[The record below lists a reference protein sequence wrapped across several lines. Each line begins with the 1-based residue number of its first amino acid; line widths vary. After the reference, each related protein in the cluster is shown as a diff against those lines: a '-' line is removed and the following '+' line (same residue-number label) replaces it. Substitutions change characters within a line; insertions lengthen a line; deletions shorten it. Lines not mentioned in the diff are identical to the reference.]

1 MRAIPLPGAFLGAML
16 LSTVP
21 SLAQQPPLAQ
31 RIGHYV
37 PNTRPLTKNAHQGTG
52 TLSLMNVIDT
62 HLLTGNWQFV
72 QRGYLDPHSSIGE
85 HFHYS
90 TEEMFVIL
98 DGEAEFTVDGR
109 TALIKGPA
117 AVPVRLEHAHGI
129 YNPTNKP
136 VQWMNFSAYKYLG
149 NGSVEIGDDVS
160 HAKLDAIPQFPSARF
175 DRSELQPV
183 QNFLGGKGTVQYRR
197 LFGPMIYATNWAYM
211 DHLLV
216 PAGSTVGPV
225 SRKDISEV
233 YYVLS
238 GAGKVTV
245 GKETADIKAEDAV
258 PIDINQTFSIRQTGS
273 QPLEIL
279 VMGVAKDA
287 AIKEKMLNVPS
298 PPRQQT
304 AAAIPAPNAPS
315 SVAKK

>member
-1 MRAIPLPGAFLGAML
+1 MKSIMLSGVFIGAL
-16 LSTVP
+16 LVGP
-21 SLAQQPPLAQ
+21 MPAWADQLPLAK

-37 PNTRPLTKNAHQGTG
+37 PDTRPPTKNAHQGTG
-52 TLSLMNVIDT
+52 TLGLMNVVDT

-98 DGEAEFTVDGR
+98 DGEAEFTIDGR
-109 TALIKGPA
+109 TSLIKGPA

-136 VQWMNFSAYKYLG
+136 VQWMNFSAYSYLG
-149 NGSVEIGDDVS
+149 NGSVEIGDDLS
-160 HAKLDAIPQFPSARF
+160 HAKLDAIPQYPSARF
-175 DRSELQPV
+175 DRAHLQAID
-183 QNFLGGKGTVQYRR
+183 NYLGGKGTVQYQR
-197 LFGPMIYATNWAYM
+197 LFGPMIFATPWAYV
-211 DHLLV
+211 DHLLLP
-216 PAGSTVGPV
+216 PATSIGPV
-225 SRKDISEV
+225 SRNDISEV

-245 GKETADIKAEDAV
+245 GNETADIKAEDAV
-258 PIDINQTFSIRQTGS
+258 PIDIHQSFSIQQTGT
-273 QPLEIL
+273 QPLEFL

-287 AIKEKMLNVPS
+287 ATKEMLLNVPS
-298 PPRQQT
+298 PPRQQ
-304 AAAIPAPNAPS
+304 APAPAR
-315 SVAKK
+315 K